1 MHYPYYRWSPRDT
14 TGNLAGS
21 SVQPVITCSH
31 SLTKRSIAIGGGVGR
46 GRIHGHNLEG
56 AQLWGKSVQV
66 KKLSVRL
73 FWIVFILVNERKC
86 IPRCLITKS
95 FLLYSLEESMRPCD
109 AHCLVGVS
117 VSQCLGLGRR
127 SAIVLSQDPITRQK
141 STAPR
146 EELHVDTE
154 DNLCGWQNTF
164 LRRTFR
170 AWDSH
175 QSSFVVSSQEAAN
188 LNNLEL
194 TSFNLC
200 PES

>member
-1 MHYPYYRWSPRDT
+1 M
-14 TGNLAGS
+14 
-21 SVQPVITCSH
+21 
-31 SLTKRSIAIGGGVGR
+31 
-46 GRIHGHNLEG
+46 
-56 AQLWGKSVQV
+56 QV
-66 KKLSVRL
+66 EKLSVKL

-86 IPRCLITKS
+86 IPICLITKS
-95 FLLYSLEESMRPCD
+95 FLLYSLEESVWLCD

-164 LRRTFR
+164 LRRAFR
-170 AWDSH
+170 A
-175 QSSFVVSSQEAAN
+175 
-188 LNNLEL
+188 
-194 TSFNLC
+194 
-200 PES
+200 